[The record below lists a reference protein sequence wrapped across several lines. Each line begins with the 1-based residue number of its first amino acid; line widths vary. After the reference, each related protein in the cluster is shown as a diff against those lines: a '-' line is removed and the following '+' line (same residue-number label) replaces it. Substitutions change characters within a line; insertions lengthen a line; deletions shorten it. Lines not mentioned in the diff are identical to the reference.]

1 MNLNER
7 NVQMKVYSVSFG
19 CKYEGVDD
27 FKLYSSMDKATEAA
41 NKKAY
46 SCYQEY
52 SEMWANWGEDAP
64 KKYEDFVIW
73 NDNERT
79 VTMEFEQKIIC
90 IKEELLDGEWIE

>member
-1 MNLNER
+1 
-7 NVQMKVYSVSFG
+7 MKVYSVSFG

-52 SEMWANWGEDAP
+52 SEMWANWGRGCS
-64 KKYEDFVIW
+64 KKI
-73 NDNERT
+73 
-79 VTMEFEQKIIC
+79 
-90 IKEELLDGEWIE
+90 